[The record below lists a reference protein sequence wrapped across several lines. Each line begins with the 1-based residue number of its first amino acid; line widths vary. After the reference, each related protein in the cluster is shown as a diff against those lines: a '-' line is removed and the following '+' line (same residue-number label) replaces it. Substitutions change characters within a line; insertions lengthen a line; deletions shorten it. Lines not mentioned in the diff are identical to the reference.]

1 MKLSTK
7 GRYAVTAMLDLALN
21 SNTNHR
27 VTLADISEFQ
37 GISLSYLEQLFA
49 RLRKAKLVKGT
60 RGPGGGYRL
69 GKPADEIS
77 IANIISAIDDRPT
90 KQKHITLEPNSK
102 HIATEELW
110 AELSYDIF
118 EFLDQI
124 TLATL
129 VERRRQGTLH
139 SATKPAIDLEEPID
153 GAWDSTPTSQ
163 PHRIM

>member
-21 SNTNHR
+21 SNPSTR

-69 GKPADEIS
+69 GKSADEIS
-77 IANIISAIDDRPT
+77 IADIISAIDDRPT
-90 KQKHITLEPNSK
+90 KQKHTSLSPDSK
-102 HIATEELW
+102 HVGTEELW

-129 VERRRQGTLH
+129 VERRRQGALH
-139 SATKPAIDLEEPID
+139 STGKLAVDMEDSATGNWDAPAIPQ
-153 GAWDSTPTSQ
+153 S
-163 PHRIM
+163 RIVL